1 MIIELSKAKDFLRV
15 DHSHEDELIQSMID
29 SATAYTLEYLN
40 WRTSEQANTRTDYP
54 APVISATLLMLGDLY
69 ENRTA
74 QAPVQLYNNAT
85 YNRLLSPY
93 RSLVI

>member
-1 MIIELSKAKDFLRV
+1 MIIDLDKAKEFLRV
-15 DHSHEDELIQSMID
+15 DHDDEDSLIQDMID
-29 SATAYTLEYLN
+29 SAAAYTLEYLN
-40 WRTSEQANTRTDYP
+40 WEEEREEYP

-74 QAPVQLYNNAT
+74 QAPVQLFNNKS

-93 RSLVI
+93 RMMVI